1 MQIIFET
8 IPPALGGVF
17 AAALGLAFG
26 SFVTLASYR
35 LPRDEPI
42 IAGRSRCPS
51 CKTPLAAR
59 DLVPVVSWLLQRR
72 RCRRCGAPVSPRY
85 AIIEVVLGALFV
97 AVYLRLGAGVEG
109 LFLAGLAVGLVIL
122 AAVDIEAGI
131 IPDKVLIVLAPLALA
146 YQFALGDALAG
157 LAGGALAGG
166 VAAAVRLVF
175 LRLRGREGLG
185 LGDVKF
191 FAVAGLWLGPMG
203 VPGFMVVSGLA
214 GAIFARLWRRMGGG
228 EEFPF
233 GPALALGL
241 FLSLLFPGLA
251 TLSF

>member
-8 IPPALGGVF
+8 ISPALGGVL

-59 DLVPVVSWLLQRR
+59 DLVPVVSWLLQHR
-72 RCRRCGAPVSPRY
+72 RCRRCSAPVSPRY

-131 IPDKVLIVLAPLALA
+131 IPDKVLIVLAPLGLA

-166 VAAAVRLVF
+166 VAAVVRLGF

-185 LGDVKF
+185 LGDVK
-191 FAVAGLWLGPMG
+191 
-203 VPGFMVVSGLA
+203 
-214 GAIFARLWRRMGGG
+214 
-228 EEFPF
+228 
-233 GPALALGL
+233 
-241 FLSLLFPGLA
+241 
-251 TLSF
+251 